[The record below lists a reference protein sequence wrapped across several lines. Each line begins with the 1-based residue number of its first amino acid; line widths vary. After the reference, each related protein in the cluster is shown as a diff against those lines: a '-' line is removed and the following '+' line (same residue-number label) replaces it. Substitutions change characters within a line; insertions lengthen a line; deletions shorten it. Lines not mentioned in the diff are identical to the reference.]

1 MLHQPSQCE
10 IDDEGEPQ
18 RMITPD
24 REQGEVESEE
34 HHRGNCRGDE
44 HAACLQQTDEDA
56 IVDECRHAGHRNQQ
70 CPRQILH
77 RSIHHTRL
85 IGEQAEETATAQRID
100 RREQHHHQPSPTEQ
114 MPDDGLQRL
123 GRSASVIFSTQGLSC
138 IGKSVHHVGEECEE
152 CHQQSVH
159 RQQHVALPC
168 TRRRKEQVYRHQANR
183 PKKQIEIGM
192 EEGGR
197 RKRPTPQP
205 LPWLPKE
212 EPPPAPPKEGRAFR
226 LKACLMKNCNPRGPP
241 LLWRG
246 RGRFSHAI
254 TAPLHCAMSVPRA
267 TPSIC
272 ILKPNTSTS
281 EATILMMFCVIDTT
295 IGVRVS
301 CIPINQPVIT

>member
-24 REQGEVESEE
+24 REQGEVEPEE
-34 HHRGNCRGDE
+34 YYCGNCRGDE

-56 IVDECRHAGHRNQQ
+56 VVDECRHAGHRNQQ

-85 IGEQAEETATAQRID
+85 IGEQAEETATTQRID

-114 MPDDGLQRL
+114 MPDDSLQRL

-138 IGKSVHHVGEECEE
+138 ISKSVHHVGEECEE

-183 PKKQIEIGM
+183 PQEQIEIGM
-192 EEGGR
+192 EEGG
-197 RKRPTPQP
+197 KRIPTPLRGRNLPRP
-205 LPWLPKE
+205 LQ
-212 EPPPAPPKEGRAFR
+212 RSYR
-226 LKACLMKNCNPRGPP
+226 RSACLLKNCDPRGPP

-246 RGRFSHAI
+246 RGRFSLRG
-254 TAPLHCAMSVPRA
+254 TRGWVFWGSPFS
-267 TPSIC
+267 TPS
-272 ILKPNTSTS
+272 PPHST
-281 EATILMMFCVIDTT
+281 A
-295 IGVRVS
+295 
-301 CIPINQPVIT
+301 Q